1 MGYNFDYG
9 GMSGYVA
16 DTCMAQIKSY
26 NTSDHLCTKEVG
38 MGKKIAIC
46 IVLFVIWPP
55 LGIAYL
61 IWLAFF
67 NKPSE

>member
-1 MGYNFDYG
+1 
-9 GMSGYVA
+9 MS
-16 DTCMAQIKSY
+16 K
-26 NTSDHLCTKEVG
+26 
-38 MGKKIAIC
+38 GKKVAIC